1 VLWGPD
7 NAFHHQKKPVM
18 TELWLGAAAGAT
30 LLVLAFPAFMLVG
43 QMRRQ
48 QRLARRIQL
57 CRGQAQ
63 AQAPTRQE
71 FVKGL
76 WIHLVAVLGQMVLRA
91 GLLPTRTRAELEMT
105 LASVGFR
112 GRNSLEIFVGSK
124 ISLMLGLPVLATI
137 VAHEYSL
144 PAIAAL
150 LIPATMILVGLL
162 LPDVV
167 VSQRRKRYLCRVDRG
182 LPDALDLL
190 VICCQAGLGL
200 TTSVLRV
207 AQEMQLGNQDVG
219 HEFALTAHELQL
231 DADNRGVLVKM
242 GTRTGLEGLVR
253 LGTTL
258 VQSLQYGT
266 PLTDSMNSL
275 SAEMR
280 QETLTRF
287 ENRAARIGV
296 LMTLP
301 MVVFILPCVFLVVGG
316 PAAIQV
322 MHLGN

>member
-1 VLWGPD
+1 
-7 NAFHHQKKPVM
+7 M
-18 TELWLGAAAGAT
+18 TELWLGGAAGAAM
-30 LLVLAFPAFMLVG
+30 LVLAIPAFMLLE

-48 QRLARRIQL
+48 QRLALRIQL
-57 CRGQAQ
+57 CRGQAP

-71 FVKGL
+71 LVKGV
-76 WIHLVAVLGQMVLRA
+76 WMRVVAVLGQMVLRA

-112 GRNSLEIFVGSK
+112 GRNSLEAFVGSK
-124 ISLMLGLPVLATI
+124 LALMLGLPVLTTI
-137 VAHEYSL
+137 LERGYSL
-144 PAIAAL
+144 PAIVCL
-150 LIPATMILVGLL
+150 LLPATMLVVGLL
-162 LPDVV
+162 LPDLVV
-167 VSQRRKRYLCRVDRG
+167 RQGRKRYLRRVERG

-190 VICCQAGLGL
+190 VICSQAGLGL
-200 TTSVLRV
+200 STAVLRV

-219 HEFALTAHELQL
+219 HEFALTAQELQL
-231 DADNRGVLVKM
+231 TSDNRKVLMNM
-242 GTRTGLEGLVR
+242 GARTGIEGLVR

-266 PLTDSMNSL
+266 PLSDAMNSL

-316 PAAIQV
+316 PAGVQV
-322 MHLGN
+322 MHLAN

>member
-1 VLWGPD
+1 
-7 NAFHHQKKPVM
+7 M
-18 TELWLGAAAGAT
+18 TGLWLGAAAGAT
-30 LLVLAFPAFMLVG
+30 LLVLAFPALMLLG
-43 QMRRQ
+43 QMRGQ
-48 QRLARRIQL
+48 QRLAIRIKL
-57 CRGQAQ
+57 CRGEEPAQ
-63 AQAPTRQE
+63 VPMQQE
-71 FVKGL
+71 IVKGL
-76 WIHLVAVLGQMVLRA
+76 WIRVVSGLGHLVLRA

-112 GRNSLEIFVGSK
+112 GRNSLEVFVGSK
-124 ISLMLGLPVLATI
+124 ISLMIGLPVVAT
-137 VAHEYSL
+137 VVTNQYSI
-144 PAIAAL
+144 PAIAAV
-150 LIPATMILVGLL
+150 LIPATMVLAGLL

-167 VSQRRKRYLCRVDRG
+167 VSQRRKRYLRRVDRG
-182 LPDALDLL
+182 LPDALDLM

-207 AQEMQLGNQDVG
+207 AQEMQIGNQDVG
-219 HEFALTAHELQL
+219 HEFALTAHELQF
-231 DADNRGVLVKM
+231 DSDNRRVFMKM
-242 GTRTGLEGLVR
+242 GTRTGLEGLIR

-266 PLTDSMNSL
+266 PLTVAMNAL